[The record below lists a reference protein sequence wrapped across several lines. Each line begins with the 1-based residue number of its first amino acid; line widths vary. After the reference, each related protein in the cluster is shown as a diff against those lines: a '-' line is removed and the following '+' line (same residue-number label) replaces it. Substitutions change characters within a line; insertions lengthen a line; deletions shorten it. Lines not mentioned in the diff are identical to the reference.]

1 MDMQVKNICAGYGRG
16 SDYVPVLDN
25 IDLTI
30 PEGSRTAILG
40 ANGSGKTTLLRTMAG
55 MLPYTGSITLG
66 GTELKQMKRRAVA
79 SCLSMMMQV
88 SETYFSY
95 TVRETVLLGRYVR
108 IRPGHAASS
117 EDHKRVEECLRIT
130 GLMEQAEQPLGALSG
145 GQLQRVFLARTLAQ
159 DTPII
164 LLDEPTNHLDIKV
177 QADLMDYLDGW
188 SREPGHTLVGVYHD
202 INLALAMADTLVV
215 LKEGRIIAKG
225 SHEEIQAQGALDLAY
240 DLDIRAYMKKQY
252 ERWK

>member
-108 IRPGHAASS
+108 IRPGRAASS

-159 DTPII
+159 ETPII

-188 SREPGHTLVGVYHD
+188 SREPGHTLLGVYHD

-225 SHEEIQAQGALDLAY
+225 SHEEIQAQGALDQAY